1 MDYKQT
7 LNLPST
13 AFPMKANLA
22 QREPEQLQQWE
33 ENRLYEQ
40 IRKTSKGREPFI
52 LHDGPPYA
60 NGNIHIGTA
69 LNKILK
75 DIIVRSRQM
84 AGFDAVYV
92 PGWDCHGL
100 PIEHNVD
107 KELGEKKKD
116 LSRSQVRRLC
126 RAYAEQFI
134 DIQREEFKRLGVMG
148 DWANP
153 YLTMNYA
160 YEAVIARE
168 CMKFGLNGGLM
179 RSKKPIHWCF
189 TCQTALAEAE
199 IEYQDDSSAS
209 IFVKFPMQDDLAAEY
224 PVLAGKTVYVVIW
237 TTTPWTLPAN
247 LGIALHPDFE
257 YVAVDTGAGG
267 VFILARDLV
276 DACMALF
283 GIRDYSILTRLDP
296 KTLERKRCR
305 HPLYDR
311 DSLIVLGR
319 HVTLDAGTGL
329 RPHRARPRPRGLRG
343 RAGVRPGGLFAGG
356 RPGPFHPRRGVL
368 RRPVRLRRQHAHQR
382 QAPGKRHPRARGT
395 LRALLSPLLALQEAG
410 DFPGHPAVVHLHGQ
424 DRAAEK
430 GPGGDRPRA
439 VDPPLGAGAHLRDD
453 RKPAG
458 LVHLPAAGL
467 GGAHHR
473 LLLRGVRGDPAERSD
488 RGPRLPD
495 CSPSMARTSGSSAP
509 RPRSCRR
516 VRAAQMRQHRASSR
530 KPTSWMSG
538 SIPG

>member
-22 QREPEQLQQWE
+22 RREPEQLQQWE
-33 ENRLYEQ
+33 ENRLFEQ

-60 NGNIHIGTA
+60 NGHIHIGTA

-107 KELGEKKKD
+107 KELGEKKKE

-126 RAYAEQFI
+126 RAYAERFI

-179 RSKKPIHWCF
+179 RSKKPIYWCF

-199 IEYQDDSSAS
+199 IEYQDDATAS
-209 IFVKFPMQDDLAAEY
+209 IFVKFPLQDDLAAEY
-224 PVLAGKTVYVVIW
+224 PVLAGKKVYVVIW

-247 LGIALHPDFE
+247 LAIALHPDFE
-257 YVAVDTGAGG
+257 YAAVDTGADG
-267 VFILARDLV
+267 VYIMARDLV
-276 DACMALF
+276 DACMARF
-283 GIRDYSILTRLDP
+283 GVRDFSILTRLDP
-296 KTLERKRCR
+296 KKLERKRCR

-319 HVTLDAGTGL
+319 HVTLDAGTGCVHTAPGHG
-329 RPHRARPRPRGLRG
+329 REDHEVGLEYGLEAYSPVDDRG
-343 RAGVRPGGLFAGG
+343 RFTSEVEFFGGQFVFEANTSISA
-356 RPGPFHPRRGVL
+356 
-368 RRPVRLRRQHAHQR
+368 RLREN
-382 QAPGKRHPRARGT
+382 GSLLCTRGASSIPIPT
-395 LRALLSPLLALQEAG
+395 
-410 DFPGHPAVVHLHGQ
+410 
-424 DRAAEK
+424 
-430 GPGGDRPRA
+430 
-439 VDPPLGAGAHLRDD
+439 AGA
-453 RKPAG
+453 
-458 LVHLPAAGL
+458 
-467 GGAHHR
+467 
-473 LLLRGVRGDPAERSD
+473 
-488 RGPRLPD
+488 
-495 CSPSMARTSGSSAP
+495 
-509 RPRSCRR
+509 
-516 VRAAQMRQHRASSR
+516 ASSR
-530 KPTSWMSG
+530 
-538 SIPG
+538 